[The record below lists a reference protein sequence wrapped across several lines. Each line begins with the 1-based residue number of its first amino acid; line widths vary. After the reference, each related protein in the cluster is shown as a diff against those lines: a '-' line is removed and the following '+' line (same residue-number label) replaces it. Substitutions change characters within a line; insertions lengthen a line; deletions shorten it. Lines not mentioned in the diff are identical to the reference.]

1 MRSETEAP
9 ARWGELDAPAHWRAI
24 DFISDLHL
32 QAGAPATAQAFR
44 RYLQDCQADALFI
57 LGDLFEVWI
66 GDDLLDA
73 DAAER
78 AAEPEYEFLAGIC
91 ADLRAFSARRAL
103 YVMHGNRDFLLGAR
117 FAAASGATLLDDPT
131 LLRWHGQRILLSH
144 GDAWC
149 LDDRD
154 YLEFRAQVRSP
165 GWQTAFLQR
174 PLPERAALAR
184 GLRARSEARKQDPTQ
199 DWADVDAATASDWL
213 QASNAGTLVH
223 GHTHR
228 PGRQALGPGRER
240 LVLSDWDLDASPARA
255 EALRLQASGDW
266 QRIALTACAQAK
278 PQPDAMT
285 PTGR

>member
-1 MRSETEAP
+1 MRSDSEAP
-9 ARWGELDAPAHWRAI
+9 TRWGELDAPAPWRAI

-32 QAGAPATAQAFR
+32 QAGEPATAQAFR
-44 RYLQDCQADALFI
+44 RYLQDCAADALFI

-73 DAAER
+73 SPAER

-103 YVMHGNRDFLLGAR
+103 YVMQGNRDFLLGAR
-117 FAAASGATLLDDPT
+117 FAAASGATLLPDPT
-131 LLRWHGQRILLSH
+131 LLRWNSQRLLLSH

-165 GWQTAFLQR
+165 GWQAAFLQR
-174 PLPERAALAR
+174 PLAERAALAR
-184 GLRARSEARKQDPTQ
+184 GLRAQSEARKQDPGQ
-199 DWADVDAATASDWL
+199 DWADVDAATASAWL
-213 QASNAGTLVH
+213 RASDATALVH

-228 PGRQALGPGRER
+228 PALHELGEGRQR
-240 LVLSDWDLDASPARA
+240 LVLSDWDVEARPPRAELLRLDASGR
-255 EALRLQASGDW
+255 W
-266 QRIALTACAQAK
+266 QRIALA
-278 PQPDAMT
+278 D
-285 PTGR
+285 

>member
-1 MRSETEAP
+1 MRSDPEAP
-9 ARWGELDAPAHWRAI
+9 ARWGELNAPAHWRAI

-32 QAGAPATAQAFR
+32 QAGEPATAQAFR

-73 DAAER
+73 APAER
-78 AAEPEYEFLAGIC
+78 ATEPEYDFLADIC
-91 ADLRAFSARRAL
+91 ADLRAYSARHAL

-131 LLRWHGQRILLSH
+131 LLRWNNQRVLLSH

-149 LDDRD
+149 LGDRD

-174 PLPERAALAR
+174 PLAERAALAR
-184 GLRARSEARKQDPTQ
+184 GLRAQSEARKQDPSQ

-213 QASNAGTLVH
+213 QASGAATLVH
-223 GHTHR
+223 GHTHQPAR
-228 PGRQALGPGRER
+228 HELGDGRQRQR
-240 LVLSDWDLDASPARA
+240 LVLSDWDVDARPARA
-255 EALRLQASGDW
+255 EALRLQAPGGW
-266 QRIALTACAQAK
+266 QRIALAA
-278 PQPDAMT
+278 
-285 PTGR
+285 

>member
-9 ARWGELDAPAHWRAI
+9 ARWGELNAPAHWRAI

-32 QAGAPATAQAFR
+32 QAGEPATAQAFR
-44 RYLQDCQADALFI
+44 RYLQDCQADALLI

-73 DAAER
+73 APAER
-78 AAEPEYEFLAGIC
+78 ATEPEYDFLAGIC

-103 YVMHGNRDFLLGAR
+103 YVMHGNRDFLLGSR
-117 FAAASGATLLDDPT
+117 FAATSGATLLDDPT
-131 LLRWHGQRILLSH
+131 LLRWGEQRVLLSH

-174 PLPERAALAR
+174 PLAERAALAR
-184 GLRARSEARKQDPTQ
+184 EAGAAAETTAAAAPPDDGAPGQVLTTDGSGNETWTTISSSRKSARRTAR
-199 DWADVDAATASDWL
+199 ATAS
-213 QASNAGTLVH
+213 GTPS
-223 GHTHR
+223 R
-228 PGRQALGPGRER
+228 PSRATSSRGLNGLGR
-240 LVLSDWDLDASPARA
+240 
-255 EALRLQASGDW
+255 
-266 QRIALTACAQAK
+266 
-278 PQPDAMT
+278 
-285 PTGR
+285 

>member
-1 MRSETEAP
+1 MRSDSEAP

-32 QAGAPATAQAFR
+32 QAGEPATAQAFR
-44 RYLQDCQADALFI
+44 RYLQGCQADALLI

-73 DAAER
+73 GPAER
-78 AAEPEYEFLAGIC
+78 TTEPEYDFLAGIC

-103 YVMHGNRDFLLGAR
+103 YVMHGNRDFLLGSR

-131 LLRWHGQRILLSH
+131 LLHWNNQRVLLSH

-174 PLPERAALAR
+174 PLAERAALAR
-184 GLRARSEARKQDPTQ
+184 GLRAQSEARKQDPSQ
-199 DWADVDAATASDWL
+199 DWADVDPATASDWL
-213 QASNAGTLVH
+213 QASGAATLVH
-223 GHTHR
+223 GHTHQPAR
-228 PGRQALGPGRER
+228 HELGDGRQR

-255 EALRLQASGDW
+255 EALRLEATGGW
-266 QRIALTACAQAK
+266 QRIALAA
-278 PQPDAMT
+278 
-285 PTGR
+285 